1 MNAISKRFTCVNAMC
16 VLYMGEVD
24 AALGALKV
32 GGGHVFQVV
41 ASPLCTS
48 TPEVDRV
55 QESVSGSRLC
65 ALHGILT
72 LEIHTLH
79 TLHIHYI
86 YFSLAGEEFGVALVY
101 QCCSKQN
108 INTQKLVDLFIILL
122 Q

>member
-1 MNAISKRFTCVNAMC
+1 
-16 VLYMGEVD
+16 MGEVN

-55 QESVSGSRLC
+55 QESVSRPRLS

-72 LEIHTLH
+72 LKIN
-79 TLHIHYI
+79 TLHILYI
-86 YFSLAGEEFGVALVY
+86 QYTTYTF
-101 QCCSKQN
+101 
-108 INTQKLVDLFIILL
+108 LL
-122 Q
+122 QEKHLV